1 MDNLTS
7 LTNDEI
13 IFQEKLRLISLRKTL
28 YSYLNDYISRTKL
41 EGKLNV
47 IDIHLNKNYDKMLS
61 VFIATMIE
69 FDNSEDKEL
78 AKDLTDY
85 ILKVDHNSF
94 SDFINNI
101 NY

>member
-13 IFQEKLRLISLRKTL
+13 MFQEKIRLISLRKTI
-28 YSYLNDYISRTKL
+28 YSYLNDYISTTKL

-47 IDIHLNKNYDKMLS
+47 IDIHLNKNYDKMLA
-61 VFIATMIE
+61 VFVATMIE

>member
-1 MDNLTS
+1 MDNQTL

-13 IFQEKLRLISLRKTL
+13 MFQEKLRLISLRKTI
-28 YSYLNDYISRTKL
+28 YSYLNDYISTTKL

>member
-13 IFQEKLRLISLRKTL
+13 MFQEKLRLISLRKTL

-69 FDNSEDKEL
+69 FDNYEDKEL

>member
-13 IFQEKLRLISLRKTL
+13 MFQEKLRLISLRKTI
-28 YSYLNDYISRTKL
+28 YSYLNDYISTTKL

-69 FDNSEDKEL
+69 FDNYEDKEL

>member
-1 MDNLTS
+1 MNNLTS

-13 IFQEKLRLISLRKTL
+13 MFQEKLRLISLRKTL

-69 FDNSEDKEL
+69 FDNYEDKEL

>member
-1 MDNLTS
+1 MDYLTS

-13 IFQEKLRLISLRKTL
+13 MIQEKLKLVSLRKTI
-28 YSYLNDYISRTKL
+28 YSYLNYYISRTKL
-41 EGKLNV
+41 EGKFNV
-47 IDIHLNKNYDKMLS
+47 LDIHFNKDYDKMLS

-69 FDNSEDKEL
+69 FDNYEDKEL

-85 ILKVDHNSF
+85 IFKVDHNSF

>member
-13 IFQEKLRLISLRKTL
+13 MFQEKLRLISLRKTI

-69 FDNSEDKEL
+69 FDNCEDKEL

>member
-1 MDNLTS
+1 MDNQTL

-13 IFQEKLRLISLRKTL
+13 MFREKFRLISLRKTI
-28 YSYLNDYISRTKL
+28 YSYLNDYISTTKL

-47 IDIHLNKNYDKMLS
+47 IDIHLNKNYDKMFS

-78 AKDLTDY
+78 AKELTDY

>member
-1 MDNLTS
+1 M
-7 LTNDEI
+7 
-13 IFQEKLRLISLRKTL
+13 FQEKLRLISLRKTI
-28 YSYLNDYISRTKL
+28 YSYLNDYISTTKL

-47 IDIHLNKNYDKMLS
+47 IDIHLNKNYDKMFS

-78 AKDLTDY
+78 AKELTDY